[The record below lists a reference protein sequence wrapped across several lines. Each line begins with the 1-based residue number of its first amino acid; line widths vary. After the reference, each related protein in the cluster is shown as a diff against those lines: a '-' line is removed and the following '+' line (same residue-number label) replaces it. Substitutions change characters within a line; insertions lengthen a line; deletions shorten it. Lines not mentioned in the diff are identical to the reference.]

1 MVIAEITT
9 QFSGRALFTL
19 YDTADVGGNNIAA
32 QQRHQVACVNVADS
46 MAQPS
51 KGVLLRVV
59 KGERS
64 DAGGGVSNPK
74 PGLVRDAVVS
84 FHRGDLDLKA
94 HVRPQ
99 HRQAQRNAAALLYD
113 SRDLLIGIHLD
124 AVDTGNHVA
133 DF

>member
-1 MVIAEITT
+1 
-9 QFSGRALFTL
+9 
-19 YDTADVGGNNIAA
+19 
-32 QQRHQVACVNVADS
+32 
-46 MAQPS
+46 MAQPG

-64 DAGGGVSNPK
+64 DAGGGVSDPK

-99 HRQAQRNAAALLYD
+99 HRQAQKERRRSSL
-113 SRDLLIGIHLD
+113 
-124 AVDTGNHVA
+124 
-133 DF
+133 

>member
-1 MVIAEITT
+1 
-9 QFSGRALFTL
+9 
-19 YDTADVGGNNIAA
+19 
-32 QQRHQVACVNVADS
+32 
-46 MAQPS
+46 MAQPG

-64 DAGGGVSNPK
+64 DAGGGVSDPK